1 MRKLLDATSCVP
13 VGATLPDALRRIVA
27 SACELTDACH
37 GAIGVLDPEGKWSDF
52 VTVGADLEVLGKLPL
67 GAGILGL
74 LIHNPRPL
82 RLADLRSHPSS
93 CDSLP
98 GHPPMRSFVG
108 VPIRARE
115 TVLGILLVAEKR
127 HGAEFTL
134 LDEELLVA
142 LAASACAAI
151 GNAILFKEMRL
162 REDWLAAS
170 HQVTSALLDGSTPN
184 ATFRLIT
191 KRARVVAGASLAAI
205 ARPMASHRSTL
216 VFEVVDAADP
226 REHGR
231 IAGMTVPTDDT
242 ATGLAFTGGRPVA
255 IRHYGDKVVAQQE
268 GSTVLLPAMVK
279 DLDSAIAVPLIV
291 DTRTLGV
298 LVVARFKEDVPFT
311 DSEVRF
317 VQAFA
322 GHAALALEF
331 ARVDEDRHQL
341 AVFEDRDR
349 IARDLHDLVIQR
361 LFATGLG
368 LEGLSR
374 LIAKADIADRVIG
387 YVRDIDRTI
396 RDVRNS
402 IFSLQ
407 EPAESHGSLR
417 SELLRLA
424 IESSDALGL
433 EPRIGFEGPLDSLV
447 PDSVRADL
455 IATVREA
462 LSNAARHSAATAV
475 SVEAVVDPHGRQLT
489 LTVTD
494 DGVGISDQSERR
506 SGLANLSERAAH
518 WSGTF
523 SVRPGRKRG
532 TILAWSISLPA
543 RT

>member
-13 VGATLPDALRRIVA
+13 ADSTLPDVLRRIVA
-27 SACELTDACH
+27 SACELTDARH
-37 GAIGVLDPEGKWSDF
+37 GAIGVLDPEGELSDF
-52 VTVGADLEVLGKLPL
+52 VTVGADREVIGKLPA
-67 GAGILGL
+67 GHGILGL
-74 LIHNPRPL
+74 LIHDPRPL
-82 RLADLRSHPSS
+82 RLADLRSHPDS
-93 CDSLP
+93 CGFPP
-98 GHPPMRSFVG
+98 GHPPMRSFLG
-108 VPIRARE
+108 VPIRTRKS
-115 TVLGILLVAEKR
+115 VLGSLYVAEKR

-134 LDEELLVA
+134 HDEELLAA
-142 LAASACAAI
+142 LAAAACAAI

-170 HQVTSALLDGSTPN
+170 HQVTSALLDGGAPN
-184 ATFRLIT
+184 ATFRLIAE
-191 KRARVVAGASLAAI
+191 RARVVAGASLAAI

-216 VFEVVDAADP
+216 MFEVVDAADP
-226 REHGR
+226 REHDR
-231 IAGMTVPTDDT
+231 MAGMTVPADGT

-255 IRHYGDKVVAQQE
+255 IRHYGDEVVAQQA
-268 GSTVLLPAMVK
+268 GSSLRLPAMVK
-279 DLDSAIAVPLIV
+279 DLDSAVAVPLIV
-291 DTRTLGV
+291 DTVTLGV
-298 LVVARFKEDVPFT
+298 LVVARFRKVDPFT
-311 DSEVRF
+311 DSEVRLI
-317 VQAFA
+317 QTFA

-331 ARVDEDRHQL
+331 ARLDEDRQRL

-374 LIAKADIADRVIG
+374 LIAKAEIADRVIG
-387 YVRDIDRTI
+387 FVRDIDRAI
-396 RDVRNS
+396 HDVRNS

-424 IESSDALGL
+424 IESSDALGF
-433 EPRIGFEGPLDSLV
+433 EPRIGFEGPLDTLV

-462 LSNAARHSAATAV
+462 LSNVSRHSAATTV
-475 SVEAVVDPHGRQLT
+475 SVEAVVDPRGRQLT

-494 DGVGISDQSERR
+494 DGVGISDQPARR
-506 SGLANLSERAAH
+506 SGLANLSERADR

-523 SVRPGRKRG
+523 SVRPGGKLG
-532 TILAWSISLPA
+532 TILTWSISLPA
-543 RT
+543 RR